1 MAQRRSNFVV
11 RGGAD
16 FSNLNKAL
24 NQTQARLGKFQS
36 TVSKSMKFVGFAL
49 GSLAVGKLVKDSTQM
64 AMSVESAADNI
75 RRNMGSAASAF
86 ERFADTQAKALGMA
100 RKDAY
105 TYGSVFSNLL
115 DSFMTDKSQVASE
128 TEKLIRAAAVISS
141 KTGRTYE
148 DVANRIRSG
157 MLGSTE
163 AIEDLGVYTNISMI
177 ESTEAFKKFAG
188 NKSWNQLDY
197 RTQQQIRLA
206 AILEQAYKRY
216 GDTLANT
223 TQTKQAMFLASLE
236 NIKLNLGQAFLS
248 IYNVILP
255 ALNALASKLEV
266 VTARIA
272 VFTQAIF
279 GKANSVQAIE
289 TQTDAFVEQGNAIS
303 DLGDEVEKA
312 GKKAKKALAPFDELN
327 VLTSQT
333 SGSGSAGSTS
343 TQSIVDIAN
352 TEQEIGKIETIFDK
366 LKLKFAEL
374 SEIFKEGFAI
384 GFGTSNFDSIANS
397 INNIKKSLKSIFTSP
412 EVTKAADN
420 WANKVVLALGKITG
434 SIASIGS
441 TIAEFFVG
449 SIDKYFSQNADF
461 LRSKIVS
468 LLDISARRAEIYSKY
483 TTALADIYSVF
494 RSDQAKQI
502 GADLIGIFANS
513 FVSVTEFA
521 WSFGTNI
528 IEAITRP
535 ITENKDAIKK
545 ALENTLASVRTIVG
559 GIKNFLDKTF
569 ASIKQSYDTYIS
581 PAIANFGS
589 GFNKVFK
596 GVLDGYNQYLAPTI
610 DKISGKFVEL
620 VDTYLSPLIKKIL
633 DFIGS
638 LIYEVSRL
646 WDFLSPF
653 VGWLATNFFE
663 KISNSLETAWGLVEV
678 IFKQLINTLDTTI
691 GVLQGVL
698 DFIVGVFTGD
708 WGRAWN
714 GIEQVFTSII
724 DGMENSANTFIEFMD
739 KAFSGIGDTIKTTF
753 KGAINGVITLFNKF
767 IGWVNSKLK
776 FSWDGLKIA
785 GKTIFEGGTV
795 QLAKIP
801 SIPQL
806 ARGGIVDSPTLAMI
820 GEAGKEAVVPLE
832 NTGFVTT
839 IASAIANEIKKV
851 IDASRSSGGSSNGDV
866 VVRVGEDDFARIA
879 IKAITNANRR
889 AGGTLLEGVL

>member
-1 MAQRRSNFVV
+1 MKR
-11 RGGAD
+11 
-16 FSNLNKAL
+16 
-24 NQTQARLGKFQS
+24 
-36 TVSKSMKFVGFAL
+36 VSAAL
-49 GSLAVGKLVKDSTQM
+49 GGIAIGKLIKDSTAT
-64 AMSVESAADNI
+64 AMSVESAMDNI

-128 TEKLIRAAAVISS
+128 TEKLMRAAAVISS

-188 NKSWNQLDY
+188 NKSWNQLDF
-197 RTQQQIRLA
+197 RVQQQIRLA
-206 AILEQAYKRY
+206 AILEQAYSRY
-216 GDTLANT
+216 GDALANT

-266 VTARIA
+266 VTARLA

-279 GKANSVQAIE
+279 GKANSVQVTE
-289 TQTDAFVEQGNAIS
+289 KQTEAFKDQSNAIA
-303 DLGDEVEKA
+303 DVGDAVEEA

-333 SGSGSAGSTS
+333 GGSGSAASTS
-343 TQSIVDIAN
+343 TQSIVDISN
-352 TEQEIGKIETIFDK
+352 TEQEIGKIETVFDK
-366 LKLKFAEL
+366 VRAKFAEL

-384 GFGTSNFDSIANS
+384 GFGTSNFDNIANS
-397 INNIKKSLKSIFTSP
+397 LNNIKKSLKSIFASS

-420 WANKVVLALGKITG
+420 WANKVVLSLGKITG

-513 FVSVTEFA
+513 FMSVAELSWA
-521 WSFGTNI
+521 FGTDI

-545 ALENTLASVRTIVG
+545 ALENTLAPVRILVG
-559 GIKNFLDKTF
+559 GIKDFLDKTF
-569 ASIKQSYDTYIS
+569 AAIKNSYDKYIS
-581 PAIANFGS
+581 PALENFGS
-589 GFNKVFK
+589 GFSKAFK

-610 DKISGKFVEL
+610 DNISRKFVEL
-620 VDTYLSPLIKKIL
+620 VDTYLSPLIRKIL

-653 VGWLATNFFE
+653 VGWLASNFFE
-663 KISNSLETAWGLVEV
+663 KISNSLKLMWSLFETV
-678 IFKQLINTLDTTI
+678 FKQIINILNTTI
-691 GVLQGVL
+691 GVLQGLL
-698 DFIVGVFTGD
+698 DFIAGVFTGD

-714 GIEQVFTSII
+714 GIKQVFTSIL
-724 DGMENSANTFIEFMD
+724 DGMKNSITNFIDFIG
-739 KAFSGIGDTIKTTF
+739 KAFAGIGDTIKITI
-753 KGAINGVITLFNKF
+753 KGAINGVIVLFNKF
-767 IGWVNSKLK
+767 INHVNNKLK

-785 GKTIFEGGTV
+785 GKTIFEAGSV

-801 SIPQL
+801 TIPQL

-832 NTGFVTT
+832 NTSFVTT
-839 IASAIANEIKKV
+839 LASAIANEISKKL
-851 IDASRSSGGSSNGDV
+851 GSNTSNNSNNTGDV
-866 VVRVGEDDFARIA
+866 VLKIGDVEFGRIA
-879 IKAITNANRR
+879 IKAINEVQRS
-889 AGGTLLEGVL
+889 AGATLLIV